1 MKICIIIL
9 APDMNSTERQAL
21 LVARMN
27 DLRKEYILVKSRIS
41 VIDRRRKKI
50 RKRKREMAKAAT
62 IAQNKQNLVA
72 CAAK

>member
-1 MKICIIIL
+1 MDS
-9 APDMNSTERQAL
+9 AQRQTL
-21 LVARMN
+21 LLNRMN

-50 RKRKREMAKAAT
+50 RKRKRELAKAAT

-72 CAAK
+72 CSAK